1 MKVYRLYLAKPLL
14 VVYLLAILAWPLV
27 GVAGIA
33 AAVLGAFGPDRSAA
47 WLFVIVL
54 GIGLLNSYMC
64 LRFPFEIRVND
75 GMVEFRS
82 VVRKTLVP
90 VAEIKSVRAKR
101 YTLGFVDV
109 RHARG
114 TVHLINQMDGFHEF
128 VCTVK
133 NLNPAAKIEGC

>member
-1 MKVYRLYLAKPLL
+1 MKVYPLYLAKPLL
-14 VVYLLAILAWPLV
+14 IVYLLIILSWPLI
-27 GVAGIA
+27 GVVGIA
-33 AAVLGAFGPDRSAA
+33 VTLLGAFGPDRSAA

-64 LRFPFEIRVND
+64 LRFPFEIRVID
-75 GMVEFRS
+75 GMIEFRS

-101 YTLGFVDV
+101 YALGFVDV

-114 TVHLINQMDGFHEF
+114 TVHLIHQMDGFHDF
-128 VCTVK
+128 VCTIK
-133 NLNPAAKIEGC
+133 TLNPAAKIEGC

>member
-14 VVYLLAILAWPLV
+14 IVYLLVILSWPLI
-27 GVAGIA
+27 GVLGIGA
-33 AAVLGAFGPDRSAA
+33 ALFGAFGPDRSAA
-47 WLFVIVL
+47 WLFVVLL
-54 GIGLLNSYMC
+54 GIGLLNSYMY
-64 LRFPFEIRVND
+64 LRFPFEIKLID
-75 GMVEFRS
+75 DMFEFRS

-101 YTLGFVDV
+101 YTIGFVDV

-128 VCTVK
+128 VGTVK
-133 NLNPAAKIEGC
+133 SLNPAAKIEGC